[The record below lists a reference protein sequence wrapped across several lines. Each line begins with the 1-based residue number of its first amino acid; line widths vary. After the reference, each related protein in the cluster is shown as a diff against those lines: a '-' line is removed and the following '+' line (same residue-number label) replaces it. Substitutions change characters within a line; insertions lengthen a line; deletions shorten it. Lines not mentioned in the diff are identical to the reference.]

1 MEQHAS
7 KRAIVI
13 GAGLAGLVSALSL
26 QKAGLNVTLVDR
38 RAQAGGL
45 CGTFTMDNREFV
57 IACNDFGKGLV
68 KLLNELGVNFPFNYK
83 KSSVFYR
90 GKWFNAAPDLKM
102 LWQLRNE
109 WRNVFSLL
117 GGIIAQQLPHRAPQ
131 SMERF
136 ANQLT
141 SAGTVNDLSKL
152 IAYFMGVAP
161 HDIQTSFF
169 GLDGKYNYGYTTM
182 ACPAGGPQAMVNTI
196 VDVFLQQGGN
206 LLLNTCYIQHRK
218 QGNLFYAE
226 VSNGERQVLEADYI
240 VDTREQQSL
249 YPADTKRGLP
259 LSMLCLAIRSDFV
272 YPENTHTLTY
282 LEPDISHWFGQLD
295 QGIQPERFGFHVFK
309 SDLATNADNTYTL
322 NVYFYLPRGVNQLE
336 AGERTIYS
344 KYLLDRLEK
353 LLPGVREHLVYNR
366 MLTPHDF
373 IALHGLSSRVM
384 PFICLHEKPSNSGG
398 EPGLFYAGHSVY
410 PPGEHA
416 GAAAL
421 SGALAAQQIIAEQST
436 LVTETLQGEHHENAH
451 QQA

>member
-26 QKAGLNVTLVDR
+26 QKAGLEVTLIDQ

-45 CGTFTMDNREFV
+45 CGTFILDNREFV

-68 KLLNELGVNFPFNYK
+68 KLLSELGVNFPFKYK
-83 KSSVFYR
+83 KSSVLYR
-90 GKWFNAAPDLKM
+90 DEWFNAAPDLKM
-102 LWQLRNE
+102 LWQLRHE

-117 GGIIAQQLPHRAPQ
+117 GGIIAQQLPHREPQ

-136 ANQLT
+136 ANRLT
-141 SAGTVNDLSKL
+141 SAGAVNDLSKL
-152 IAYFMGVAP
+152 IAYFMGVSP
-161 HDIQTSFF
+161 RDIHTSFF

-182 ACPAGGPQAMVNTI
+182 ACPAGGPQALVKAIVN
-196 VDVFLQQGGN
+196 VFLQQGGK
-206 LLLNTCYIQHRK
+206 LLLNTRYIQHRK
-218 QGNLFYAE
+218 QGHHFYTD
-226 VSNGERQVLEADYI
+226 VSNNELHTLEADYL

-259 LSMLCLAIRSDFV
+259 LSMLCLAIKSDFP

-282 LEPDISHWFGQLD
+282 LEPDISRWFGQLD

-309 SDLATNADNTYTL
+309 SDLGTNADNTYTL
-322 NVYFYLPRGVNQLE
+322 NLYFYLPRGVTQLE

-353 LLPGVREHLVYNR
+353 LLPGIKNHLAYNR
-366 MLTPHDF
+366 MLTPDDF
-373 IALHGLSSRVM
+373 VALHGLSSRVM
-384 PFICLHEKPSNSGG
+384 PFVCPHQKPSNTSS
-398 EPGLFYAGHSVY
+398 EPGLFYAGHTVY

-421 SGALAAQQIIAEQST
+421 SGALVAQQIIAKKST
-436 LVTETLQGEHHENAH
+436 LSTDTPHGEHHENAH

>member
-1 MEQHAS
+1 MEQHVP

-26 QKAGLNVTLVDR
+26 QKAGLVVTLIDQ

-45 CGTFTMDNREFV
+45 CGTFTLDNREFV

-68 KLLNELGVNFPFNYK
+68 KLLNELGVKFPFNHK

-90 GKWFNAAPDLKM
+90 GEWFNAAPDLKM
-102 LWQLRNE
+102 LWQLRHE

-141 SAGTVNDLSKL
+141 SAGAVNDLSKL
-152 IAYFMGVAP
+152 IAYFMGVSP
-161 HDIQTSFF
+161 RDIQTSFF
-169 GLDGKYNYGYTTM
+169 GLDGKHKYGYTNM
-182 ACPAGGPQAMVNTI
+182 ACPAGGPQAMVNAI
-196 VDVFLQQGGN
+196 VDVFLQQGGK
-206 LLLNTCYIQHRK
+206 LLLNTRYIQHSK
-218 QGNLFYAE
+218 QGEHFYTE
-226 VSNGERQVLEADYI
+226 VSGDELKILEADYI

-249 YPADTKRGLP
+249 YPADSKRGLP
-259 LSMLCLAIRSDFV
+259 LSMLCLAIKSDFP

-282 LEPDISHWFGQLD
+282 LEPDISRWFGQLD

-309 SDLATNADNTYTL
+309 SDLATNADSTYTL
-322 NVYFYLPRGVNQLE
+322 NLYFYLPRGVNQLE

-353 LLPGVREHLVYNR
+353 LLPGIKDHLVYNR
-366 MLTPHDF
+366 MLTPDDF
-373 IALHGLSSRVM
+373 VALHGLSSRVM
-384 PFICLHEKPSNSGG
+384 PFICLREKPSNISS

-421 SGALAAQQIIAEQST
+421 SGALVAQQIIAEKTPLITDTSH
-436 LVTETLQGEHHENAH
+436 GEHHENAH